1 MCIISDMN
9 GVDRAK
15 FPTLSKAKGK
25 GCSSEWNIKQKV
37 GSRQLTAADI
47 RAATDHLGMKVELQ
61 SGQYVRIRLVD
72 SVVYQSV
79 DVPEYT

>member
-1 MCIISDMN
+1 MG
-9 GVDRAK
+9 GVD
-15 FPTLSKAKGK
+15 P
-25 GCSSEWNIKQKV
+25 SEWNIKQKV

-47 RAATDHLGMKVELQ
+47 RAATNSLGMKVELQ

-79 DVPEYT
+79 DVPEYTYVETDKKE